1 MIGLIIDII
10 IIYMFSQSVARGQLT
25 FNLRKKGY
33 LFYNLLCVYLVYSFL
48 SIFISYHHVVIIIML
63 ILFYV
68 ISLAMYYV
76 HEFRGTNV
84 NFSDILSLNTAKEVA
99 SGYKYKIKL
108 IFVINLLFIIE
119 EYIRRT
125 NILKFLFN
133 IRHISDLWTKNG
145 TTDLILT
152 LRVNFVPLVMFLIVY
167 FVLRYKI
174 MKGRYDYSL
183 SAGEN
188 EGYLYNF
195 FSSIPIFYKK
205 EKSSDETHI
214 SLKVEDFDKISD
226 NIDGID
232 RPHIIV
238 IMDESF
244 GIVQHKV
251 KTNDEVT
258 PYYDNLHDVTKGN
271 LYVNTFGGGTANTEF
286 EFLTGMSIGNYSYP
300 VMPYNNFVKSDKYS
314 LARYF
319 KRLNYKTLAM
329 HPYTATNYHRD
340 EVYKR
345 FGFDELLFYDDF
357 TYKGTVRNFVSD
369 EAFYKEVIYQYE
381 SRKDSDRLFMFG
393 ITMQNHSGYQN
404 FDGMEIEA
412 KVSGKEGKESLDS
425 YLSLM
430 KISDTALKTLIDYF
444 ENEKEHVIILFFG
457 DHNASFGTEIN
468 KMVYGD
474 SLNYECNDQYQTPLF
489 IYDNKV
495 KMDSFIEATSA
506 NFLSL
511 ELLDK
516 AKLPY
521 DEFHKEL
528 KKVYDKYNVYN
539 YHKRKSRVDGT
550 LSYIPYDDYMKIEAE
565 YLERL

>member
-1 MIGLIIDII
+1 MIFLDMIFANYDIAFLITI
-10 IIYMFSQSVARGQLT
+10 T
-25 FNLRKKGY
+25 F
-33 LFYNLLCVYLVYSFL
+33 FFLLSL
-48 SIFISYHHVVIIIML
+48 S
-63 ILFYV
+63 
-68 ISLAMYYV
+68 MYYV

-84 NFSDILSLNTAKEVA
+84 NLSDILSLNTAKEVA
-99 SGYKYKIKL
+99 FGYEYKIKP
-108 IFVINLLFIIE
+108 IFVIAFLLIAF
-119 EYIRRT
+119 EYIKIIRVFVEFGIWTAPAYKNHDYYHYIVSYR
-125 NILKFLFN
+125 LSRLVLSVVLFM
-133 IRHISDLWTKNG
+133 I
-145 TTDLILT
+145 
-152 LRVNFVPLVMFLIVY
+152 
-167 FVLRYKI
+167 LRYKI
-174 MKGRYDYSL
+174 SSNRYDYSL
-183 SAGEN
+183 FAGEN

-251 KTNDEVT
+251 KTNAEVT

-404 FDGMEIEA
+404 FDDMEIEA
-412 KVSGKEGKESLDS
+412 EVSGKEGKESLDS

-489 IYDNKV
+489 IYDNKI

-565 YLERL
+565 YLERS